1 MRAESQNRV
10 GGVGVDV
17 EPAPSPSLSDDV
29 VVDDGSVGVYL
40 HLPFCDRICP
50 YCDFAVLAA
59 RPLSPDV
66 EARYVADLLHELA
79 ARRDDFAG
87 RRLATIYFGGGT
99 PSLFQPES
107 VATLIGALR
116 DAFPSSSASPSS
128 PATGGTEEIT
138 LELNPSTT
146 EAARLPGFREAGI
159 DRLSIGVQS
168 FDDEQLKKLGRAHRA
183 DRIDS
188 TLAAA
193 REAGFDN
200 VSLDLIFAGPGQN
213 EAALDRDLERLIAFG
228 PEHVSTY
235 ELTYEPA
242 TPFGRALASGQMEAC
257 DEDDAAEMIGQV
269 EARLTIAGYERYEI
283 SSYARPGRRAR
294 HNARYWQRAPVLG
307 LGMGAHSTEARSAV
321 HPHGARRANPRTLE
335 AWQSA
340 LVQDAAQTGEEESF
354 SVEVARG
361 EAVFLALR
369 QREGLQAAVF
379 EKEFGG
385 TPRGFF
391 GNEIDGLLGRGWLAE
406 NAVGDLRLSSE
417 GRLLADSVAAE
428 FVADAGE
435 QD

>member
-1 MRAESQNRV
+1 M
-10 GGVGVDV
+10 DV
-17 EPAPSPSLSDDV
+17 EPAPAPSPSLSDDV